1 MLKISIQYAFMYL
14 LAYENKN
21 VQNHCMIINILFQL
35 AKKEIYRK
43 VKLRLSG
50 KHIRVRKTHAL
61 GAILIVSLSQRVKC
75 GLLR

>member
-43 VKLRLSG
+43 EKLRLFG
-50 KHIRVRKTHAL
+50 KHIRVAL

>member
-50 KHIRVRKTHAL
+50 KHIRVAL